1 MGPTRPKLYKIG
13 SSRTLFVLLGSDL
26 VFLCPGSGQ
35 ESREVLAVALPVR
48 QFAENILHPCSRV
61 DICSPAGAN
70 EGVYD
75 GYPICGGVVAAEE
88 IVLPAESKR
97 PDGIL
102 DEVVVDVDPAVIH
115 IARQTGKK
123 TVGIGKGLSEPAL
136 EQDLCIGF
144 LEPLLEH
151 PDCGIGYLTALFLT
165 LFRAQAFI
173 VRIALHLVQFSYE
186 EYALHGKPFVLFQRV
201 DELSPDMRP
210 AAVHGYPRHLFKL
223 VICLIAVALHVTPV
237 STQDF
242 TGDVMATAA
251 PVIPEHDIPCDSVPD
266 VPLVTLSGLVFLV
279 IDYRYHALV
288 DLDVFA

>member
-1 MGPTRPKLYKIG
+1 M
-13 SSRTLFVLLGSDL
+13 
-26 VFLCPGSGQ
+26 
-35 ESREVLAVALPVR
+35 VLAVALPVR
-48 QFAENILHPCSRV
+48 QFAEKIHHPCSRV
-61 DICSPAGAN
+61 NPCNPAGAY

-75 GYPICGGVVAAEE
+75 GCPICRGVVAAEE

-102 DEVVVDVDPAVIH
+102 DEVVVDVDPAVVH
-115 IARQTGKK
+115 VARQTGKK

-136 EQDLCIGF
+136 GQDLCIGF
-144 LEPLLEH
+144 LDPFLEH
-151 PDCGIGYLTALFLT
+151 QDCRIGYLPALFLT

-173 VRIALHLVQFSYE
+173 VRIALHLVHLPYE

-201 DELSPDMRP
+201 DELSPDMHP
-210 AAVHGYPRHLFKL
+210 AAMHGYPGHLFKL
-223 VICLIAVALHVTPV
+223 VIRLIAVALHVTPV

-251 PVIPEHDIPCDSVPD
+251 PVIEEHDIICDSVPD
-266 VPLVTLSGLVFLV
+266 APLVTLSSLVFLV
-279 IDYRYHALV
+279 VDYRYHALV